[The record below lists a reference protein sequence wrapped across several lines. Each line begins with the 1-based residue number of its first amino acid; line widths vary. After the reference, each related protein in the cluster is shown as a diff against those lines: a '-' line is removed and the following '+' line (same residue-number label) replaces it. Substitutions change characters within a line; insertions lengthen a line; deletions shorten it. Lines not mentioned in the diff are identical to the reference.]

1 MKEAIS
7 AWIPTM
13 SRQGAAFASLLGL
26 RGSGAGALASG
37 TLASRAFASGAGDM
51 DRSPGAFLGS
61 WGGWDGMGVFV
72 VIGPCFKRFLGI
84 FDTSNFEHDLNKYC
98 VSTSRLGWLKKV
110 ADPDTQL
117 FSHASQLYVYP
128 WPLVHW
134 KCCSYQAISRQAFL
148 AITSGSSC
156 NPLGGWSLKSW
167 IVGGIL
173 GLQHIVTSSL

>member
-1 MKEAIS
+1 M
-7 AWIPTM
+7 WIPTI

-26 RGSGAGALASG
+26 RGSGAGAFASG

-72 VIGPCFKRFLGI
+72 VIGPWFKRFLTLR
-84 FDTSNFEHDLNKYC
+84 TSNMIWTNIAFRLHGLDGSI
-98 VSTSRLGWLKKV
+98 VS
-110 ADPDTQL
+110 DPDTQL

-128 WPLVHW
+128 WPLVRW
-134 KCCSYQAISRQAFL
+134 KCCSYQAISHQAFL
-148 AITSGSSC
+148 AITSGGSC

-173 GLQHIVTSSL
+173 GLPSGYLT